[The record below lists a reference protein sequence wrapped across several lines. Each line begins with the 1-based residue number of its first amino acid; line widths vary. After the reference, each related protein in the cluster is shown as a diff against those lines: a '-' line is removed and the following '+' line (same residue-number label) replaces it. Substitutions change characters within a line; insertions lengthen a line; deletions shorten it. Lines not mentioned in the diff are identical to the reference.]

1 MSLYTFFLLKSGKS
15 IQRTLPWIKIP
26 TSKQQCTCQNT
37 SPHCTICSTCQT
49 WALRLAYSNSQIH
62 IFLSP
67 PFCAINFVGE
77 CTSSLK
83 CIHMSELQVWD
94 SIPATH
100 ISRHINS
107 ITQVRQLI
115 LVNLLLHIK
124 PGLSTTVNNGLYVL
138 RYCLES
144 SSYLDV
150 KKCMCHQ
157 LQPFQNS
164 CVHSF
169 YGIS

>member
-1 MSLYTFFLLKSGKS
+1 MHLPKHQSPLHNMLHLSNLGSQTCIQQQPNTF
-15 IQRTLPWIKIP
+15 
-26 TSKQQCTCQNT
+26 
-37 SPHCTICSTCQT
+37 
-49 WALRLAYSNSQIH
+49 
-62 IFLSP
+62 FLSP
-67 PFCAINFVGE
+67 PFCAIHFVGD
-77 CTSSLK
+77 CTLSLK
-83 CIHMSELQVWD
+83 CIHMSELQVCD

-124 PGLSTTVNNGLYVL
+124 PGLSTTVNNGLYIL
-138 RYCLES
+138 SYCLES

-150 KKCMCHQ
+150 KKCTCHQ

>member
-1 MSLYTFFLLKSGKS
+1 MDKVFRGVCHEPKYQLLSNNALAK
-15 IQRTLPWIKIP
+15 TPVP
-26 TSKQQCTCQNT
+26 TAQYAPLVKPGLSDLHTATAK
-37 SPHCTICSTCQT
+37 
-49 WALRLAYSNSQIH
+49 Y

-67 PFCAINFVGE
+67 PFCAIHFVGD
-77 CTSSLK
+77 CTLSLK
-83 CIHMSELQVWD
+83 CIHMSELQVCD

-124 PGLSTTVNNGLYVL
+124 PGLSTTVNNGLYIL
-138 RYCLES
+138 SYCLES

-150 KKCMCHQ
+150 KKCTCHQ